1 MPVKHANRKRVPAFL
16 WAEIVLGKCP
26 YCLKVRLEPQRMTNY
41 EFLGCVAPSVAVMV
55 CPNCDG
61 HIVSEHTWKT
71 VLEPLLKRTAT

>member
-1 MPVKHANRKRVPAFL
+1 
-16 WAEIVLGKCP
+16 
-26 YCLKVRLEPQRMTNY
+26 MTNY

-71 VLEPLLKRTAT
+71 VLEPLLKMTAT